1 MTPVAILA
9 SEQPTAYNLLH
20 PNLPQTQQPPVHLLP
35 KAIRRKLEAR
45 RLEKEKRE
53 DMAASQDIDVS
64 QLRTVCL
71 ALGPYRNLTTLTAS
85 ILFLHPH
92 CQVLNHGGARIF
104 EDPSLDFLLY
114 PDRKTTD
121 NFLRYAIQI
130 STKGKRGK
138 TGGSIVHSHAFDEK
152 HKLGRLYR
160 EHFGDKLIKDEIHS
174 LFWKESLRTSLHLRK
189 HAVDLRQLFDTE
201 PRLRFLLPVRNPLD
215 SATSNLR
222 TGHAKLFGLGKSPDI
237 TTVLD
242 AILGEIRWFMEL
254 QDRYP
259 RRFFHFLE
267 NDFGPEQARLLG
279 EFLALDP
286 HPAWVSVVQEAF
298 DIDRHYQHPGELV
311 EHYRAAVDQHF
322 APWPHLRERLLAFTN
337 PAA

>member
-1 MTPVAILA
+1 
-9 SEQPTAYNLLH
+9 
-20 PNLPQTQQPPVHLLP
+20 VHLLP
-35 KAIRRKLEAR
+35 RVIRRKLESR
-45 RLEKEKRE
+45 RLEKEKQE
-53 DMAASQDIDVS
+53 DLRACQTIDIS

-104 EDPSLDFLLY
+104 EDPELDFLLH

-130 STKGKRGK
+130 STKGQRGK

-160 EHFGDKLIKDEIHS
+160 EHFGDRLIKDEIHS

-189 HAVDLRQLFDTE
+189 HSIDLEQLFFTE
-201 PRLRFLLPVRNPLD
+201 PRLRFLLPIRNPLD

-237 TTVLD
+237 TRVLD
-242 AILGEIRWFMEL
+242 AILDEILWVMEK
-254 QDRYP
+254 QDQYP
-259 RRFFHFLE
+259 ARFFHFLE
-267 NDFGPEQARLLG
+267 NDFGSEQAQALAA
-279 EFLALDP
+279 FLDLDAN
-286 HPAWVSVVQEAF
+286 PAWVSVVQEAF
-298 DIDRHYQHPGELV
+298 DIDKHYSHPKELTQHYTV
-311 EHYRAAVDQHF
+311 AVQQRF
-322 APWPHLRERLLAFTN
+322 SPWPKLQEKLLAF
-337 PAA
+337 AG

>member
-1 MTPVAILA
+1 M
-9 SEQPTAYNLLH
+9 
-20 PNLPQTQQPPVHLLP
+20 HLLP
-35 KAIRRKLEAR
+35 KSIRRRLEAR
-45 RLEKEKRE
+45 RLEKEKQE
-53 DMAASQDIDVS
+53 DLVASRDIDIS
-64 QLRTVCL
+64 QLRTLCL

-104 EDPSLDFLLY
+104 GDPALDFLLY

-189 HAVDLRQLFDTE
+189 HAVDLGQLFDTE
-201 PRLRFLLPVRNPLD
+201 PRLRFLLPIRNPLD

-237 TTVLD
+237 SRVLD
-242 AILGEIRWFMEL
+242 AILDEILWVMER
-254 QDRYP
+254 QDQYP
-259 RRFFHFLE
+259 QRFFHFLE
-267 NDFGPEQARLLG
+267 NDFGPEQAEALAA
-279 EFLALDP
+279 FLELDAN
-286 HPAWVSVVQEAF
+286 PAWVSVVQEAF
-298 DIDRHYQHPGELV
+298 EIDKRYEHPETLTRHYA
-311 EHYRAAVDQHF
+311 AAVEQRF
-322 APWPHLRERLLAFTN
+322 SPWPRLQEKLLAFIE
-337 PAA
+337 